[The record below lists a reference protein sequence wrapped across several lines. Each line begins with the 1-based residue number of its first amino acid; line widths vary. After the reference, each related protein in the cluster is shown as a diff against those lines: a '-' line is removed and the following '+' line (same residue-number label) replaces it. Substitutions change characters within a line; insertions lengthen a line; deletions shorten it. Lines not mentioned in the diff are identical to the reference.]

1 MTINDA
7 IASRIISLLRKN
19 KMTKYRLE
27 NNANIKHS
35 VMSNIISG
43 KNKTITLTTL
53 FKICNGF
60 NISILEFLDDDLFN
74 SNNLDY
80 D

>member
-7 IASRIISLLRKN
+7 IASRIIFLLRKN
-19 KMTKYRLE
+19 QMTKYRLE
-27 NNANIKHS
+27 NKANIKHS
-35 VMSNIISG
+35 VMLNIISG

-53 FKICNGF
+53 FKICNGL